1 MCIGRLPS
9 YPIFLFSHYI
19 RKCRIVCLYYTDPEE
34 CSGFHGVSVYEI
46 KVSAQHIFF
55 RREMPIGKIEEVIAN
70 LRLGALS
77 AGKKKNDII
86 ADDRSFTEIV
96 DQVMPKEVSRSSY
109 SLFYS

>member
-1 MCIGRLPS
+1 
-9 YPIFLFSHYI
+9 
-19 RKCRIVCLYYTDPEE
+19 
-34 CSGFHGVSVYEI
+34 
-46 KVSAQHIFF
+46 
-55 RREMPIGKIEEVIAN
+55 MPIGKIEEVIAN